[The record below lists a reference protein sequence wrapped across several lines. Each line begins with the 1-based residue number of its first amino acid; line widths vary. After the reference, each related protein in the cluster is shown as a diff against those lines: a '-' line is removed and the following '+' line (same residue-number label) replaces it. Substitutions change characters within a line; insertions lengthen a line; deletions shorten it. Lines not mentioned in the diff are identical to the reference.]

1 MKTKHPTSGE
11 NSLSTT
17 VFKGFDFIQ
26 CFNLVFQTQ
35 EINFR
40 SKHFQMLISL
50 YKVFVV
56 CGEQSAHYYLLF
68 ALSNKFILEIENF
81 CKNAVLKLRKFQ
93 KTVLQSGNCS
103 KHAPDVGKSL
113 PNWSSQ
119 SEMFKNE
126 TSNFKVYIFYFRN
139 FVFFYF
145 RENRKS
151 RVPFSKQSA
160 GKSSILRESSI
171 LSKFHF

>member
-1 MKTKHPTSGE
+1 MKTCVGKSFLWKVPFSFWIRKVPLSEASWRPSIRHLGK

-126 TSNFKVYIFYFRN
+126 TSNFKVYIYLFQKLCIFL
-139 FVFFYF
+139 FQ
-145 RENRKS
+145 RK
-151 RVPFSKQSA
+151 
-160 GKSSILRESSI
+160 
-171 LSKFHF
+171 

>member
-1 MKTKHPTSGE
+1 
-11 NSLSTT
+11 
-17 VFKGFDFIQ
+17 
-26 CFNLVFQTQ
+26 
-35 EINFR
+35 
-40 SKHFQMLISL
+40 MLISL

-113 PNWSSQ
+113 LNWSSQ

-126 TSNFKVYIFYFRN
+126 TSNFKVSIFLFQKLCI
-139 FVFFYF
+139 FLFQ
-145 RENRKS
+145 RKWK
-151 RVPFSKQSA
+151 VP
-160 GKSSILRESSI
+160 SSIFETKRWQEFHFER
-171 LSKFHF
+171 KFHFIEVPFLKTLCR

>member
-1 MKTKHPTSGE
+1 
-11 NSLSTT
+11 
-17 VFKGFDFIQ
+17 
-26 CFNLVFQTQ
+26 
-35 EINFR
+35 
-40 SKHFQMLISL
+40 MLISL

-113 PNWSSQ
+113 LNWSSQ

-139 FVFFYF
+139 FVFFYSEKMKSPEFHF
-145 RENRKS
+145 RNKALA
-151 RVPFSKQSA
+151 RVPF
-160 GKSSILRESSI
+160 
-171 LSKFHF
+171 